1 VTSNDDPYCGTPPAP
16 IDLWSAWN
24 LDPPLLLVIAACTI
38 FLYRRANSSR
48 ERMFTLLLAAIAII
62 AFVSPLCGLTSALF
76 SARGVHHI
84 IVVSILP
91 PLLILSSRS
100 AFAFWDRLCQ
110 IPPEGAFLFS
120 TAVFWLWHMP
130 FAYSYA
136 LSSSL
141 AYWLMQIALLI
152 SNIALWAHLLN
163 RRAAILAKLSL
174 STGTMIQMGF
184 LSALLTF
191 APYPLYDEHL
201 TSTLSYGLTP
211 LSDQQLSGLIMW
223 TIGLLPYGYLT
234 LVSFAEVL
242 RRNAELEE

>member
-1 VTSNDDPYCGTPPAP
+1 MPIELWTS
-16 IDLWSAWN
+16 WN
-24 LDPPLLLVIAACTI
+24 LDPALLLVIAASTI
-38 FLYRRANSSR
+38 FLFRRATSR
-48 ERMFTLLLAAIAII
+48 QERISTLLLSAVAVI
-62 AFVSPLCGLTSALF
+62 AFVSPLCSLTSALF
-76 SARGVHHI
+76 SARGIHHI

-91 PLLILSSRS
+91 PLVILSSRS
-100 AFAFWDRLCQ
+100 ASAFWDRLCQ

-136 LSSSL
+136 LSGSL
-141 AYWLMQIALLI
+141 AYWLMQTALLL
-152 SNIALWAHLLN
+152 SNIALWAHLMSHRSAVLTK
-163 RRAAILAKLSL
+163 ISL

-201 TSTLSYGLTP
+201 LSTLPYGITP

-223 TIGLLPYGYLT
+223 TVGLLPYGYLT
-234 LVSFAEVL
+234 LVSFAEFL
-242 RRNAELEE
+242 RRNAEVEE